1 MMQREG
7 KNNQFDLNR
16 FHNPCRCHIGLF
28 NVRSELWLSENTSAH
43 PLVTHRNAL
52 IPISLWPNE
61 PPSVSTSVI
70 LPSTTRQ
77 THPLSLHTH
86 TCTFVIYQRTK
97 NLSLTFSSLKIRIS
111 PERYRRVR
119 LLSLRAFE
127 TIAGRAQGE
136 GFGDWGSVWANS
148 VSELNYVIYSPT
160 FVYDKSPWEIDLSN
174 IIILIIFFQPANN
187 TNTYYCCC
195 LLLKKITC
203 IIMFVMLSNKVR
215 FNSECLSPLFKNKH
229 NLSNYSKNYKRAI

>member
-119 LLSLRAFE
+119 LLLLRASE

-136 GFGDWGSVWANS
+136 GFGEAFGQTAS
-148 VSELNYVIYSPT
+148 VSLITSYIPRHLFMIKVPERSIYQTLLYSLFFFNQQTTPT
-160 FVYDKSPWEIDLSN
+160 
-174 IIILIIFFQPANN
+174 LIIVVV
-187 TNTYYCCC
+187 CW
-195 LLLKKITC
+195 LKKSR
-203 IIMFVMLSNKVR
+203 V
-215 FNSECLSPLFKNKH
+215 
-229 NLSNYSKNYKRAI
+229 